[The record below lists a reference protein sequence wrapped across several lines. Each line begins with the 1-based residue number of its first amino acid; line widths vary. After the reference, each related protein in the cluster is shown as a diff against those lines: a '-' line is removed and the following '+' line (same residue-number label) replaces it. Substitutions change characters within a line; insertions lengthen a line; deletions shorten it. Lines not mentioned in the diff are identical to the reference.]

1 MTRKQI
7 DSMRETRLWI
17 GQIVVPAVVL
27 VAAMSPE
34 SRENVKK
41 SAKDALEKIKRKLPF
56 QKREP

>member
-34 SRENVKK
+34 SRENAKK
-41 SAKDALEKIKRKLPF
+41 SAKDALEKVKRKLPF

>member
-41 SAKDALEKIKRKLPF
+41 SAKDALEKVKRKLPL

>member
-41 SAKDALEKIKRKLPF
+41 SAKDALEKVKHKLPF

>member
-41 SAKDALEKIKRKLPF
+41 SAKDALEKVKRKLSF

>member
-41 SAKDALEKIKRKLPF
+41 SAKDALEKVKRKLPF
-56 QKREP
+56 QKREL

>member
-27 VAAMSPE
+27 VAAMSHE

-41 SAKDALEKIKRKLPF
+41 SAKDALEKVKRKLPF